1 MGEHAQPARRR
12 TGGPA
17 RLSLTGASR
26 ALAAAAL
33 TSALAVGSAHAVG
46 PVAAPRPETR
56 PAGSVAPTL
65 APPPGVSGWLAAD
78 LDTGAVL
85 DAHNAA
91 RGFVPASVVKLVTAL
106 YALDR
111 LGPEHS
117 FATRLL
123 AAGPVV
129 NGRLE
134 GDLVLAGGGDP
145 ELDSDALAALAA
157 RLDAAGVRSVA
168 GRFLVDGTALPEI
181 PAIAPD
187 QPVDA
192 AYNPGLSGLNLNFN
206 RVRLRWQGGGRGLGL
221 SALAERSDPPVTSV
235 RVETRAGLRA
245 PALAL
250 GDAGETWVFP
260 RAALRGRGA
269 RWLPVRRPAAYAGDV
284 FARLARTRG
293 IELPDPRRGRAP
305 RRAALI
311 AAVEGRPLVPLLRAM
326 LDHSTNLTA
335 EVVGL
340 AASRAGRDRT
350 APATLLASAG
360 RMAAWARSVTGLGA
374 DRRGFRLANHSGLT
388 LASRLRPDRMV
399 RLLRRAAHRPAPE
412 GAGHPRLPGAAA
424 ALLPGENVATKSEP
438 LDYARLAV
446 LAKSGTMNQIRGLA
460 GYVATPGG
468 RRLAFAIFSNRL
480 AARAPRAGR
489 ARAGW
494 LARARGFERRLIRSW
509 VRRADAP
516 AEDGR

>member
-1 MGEHAQPARRR
+1 MAEHAQPSRRR
-12 TGGPA
+12 TGRPA
-17 RLSLTGASR
+17 RLSRTGVAK

-33 TSALAVGSAHAVG
+33 TSALALGAARADG
-46 PVAAPRPETR
+46 PLAAPRPETR
-56 PAGSVAPTL
+56 PADPVAR
-65 APPPGVSGWLAAD
+65 APASPPGVSGWLAVD

-85 DAHNAA
+85 DAHNAT
-91 RGFVPASVVKLVTAL
+91 RSFVPASVVKLVTAL

-111 LGPEHS
+111 LGPGHR
-117 FATRLL
+117 FVTRLL

-145 ELDSDALAALAA
+145 ELDSDALADLAA

-168 GRFLVDGTALPEI
+168 GRFLVDATALPDI

-235 RVETRAGLRA
+235 RVETRPGLRA

-284 FARLARTRG
+284 FARLARARG
-293 IELPDPRRGRAP
+293 IELPAPRRGRAP

-311 AAVEGRPLVPLLRAM
+311 AAVEGRPLVPVLRAM

-340 AASRAGRDRT
+340 AASRAGAGRT
-350 APATLLASAG
+350 APATLLGSAG
-360 RMAAWARSVTGLGA
+360 RMAAWARTAAGLGA
-374 DRRGFRLANHSGLT
+374 EDAGFRLANHSGLT
-388 LASRLRPDRMV
+388 LGSRLRPDRVV
-399 RLLRRAAHRPAPE
+399 RLLRRAARRPAPD
-412 GAGHPRLPGAAA
+412 GAGHPRLPGPAA
-424 ALLPGENVATKSEP
+424 ALLPDENVAAESEP

-446 LAKSGTMNQIRGLA
+446 LAKSGTMDQIRGLA

-489 ARAGW
+489 PQAGW

-516 AEDGR
+516 ARDGG